1 MWTAHKKLV
10 IFYELDRKSI
20 YFLTVADQN
29 PHISTTTFQR
39 NNILNHLTR
48 DIKKQLERSV
58 ADIRFFPLKINM
70 DAGFF
75 LLFLTLTQ
83 LLLGQQIKN

>member
-1 MWTAHKKLV
+1 MSLIEKA
-10 IFYELDRKSI
+10 
-20 YFLTVADQN
+20 YFLTVADQKN
-29 PHISTTTFQR
+29 PHISTTVFQR

-58 ADIRFFPLKINM
+58 SDIRFFPLKLIWM
-70 DAGFF
+70 QFF

>member
-1 MWTAHKKLV
+1 MSLIEKA
-10 IFYELDRKSI
+10 
-20 YFLTVADQN
+20 YFFN
-29 PHISTTTFQR
+29 CCRSTLQR

-58 ADIRFFPLKINM
+58 ADKRSFPLKINM
-70 DAGFF
+70 DAGF

-83 LLLGQQIKN
+83 LLLGQQIKKTDLSNVGQNQQITTQV

>member
-29 PHISTTTFQR
+29 PHISTTVFQR

-58 ADIRFFPLKINM
+58 VDIRSFPLKLIWM
-70 DAGFF
+70 QGF